1 MRQFRPADMREIY
14 DLRAKTIDYFY
25 TNRGDEIELWADI
38 IDDHGNKVLHLMCGT
53 GDLSLGLAEKGFDI
67 VGLDLTESMIS
78 EANDKLENR
87 ELDNIKFVN
96 DDARHFNLKRKF
108 DFIFASNGDFH
119 HFTERNEID
128 SVLAKCYAHLENGG
142 SIALELF
149 ELPEEDYHRKEKEF
163 DPLRA
168 PPQGMDMWKTNEV
181 SYHSDKQIM
190 EVREKLHVEDEE
202 NDETTNA
209 EYEIVLKLF
218 SEEEI
223 KEILQENGFDNI
235 KFIKDYNVTTHIK
248 DPNTW
253 IVVAEK

>member
-25 TNRGDEIELWADI
+25 TERKEEIELWSDI
-38 IDDHGNKVLHLMCGT
+38 MEDYGNEILHLMCGT
-53 GDLSLGLAEKGFDI
+53 GELSLGLAEKGFNI

-96 DDARHFNLKRKF
+96 DDARHFNLKRRF

-119 HFTERNEID
+119 HFTERKEID
-128 SVLAKCYAHLENGG
+128 SVLAKSYAHLKNGG
-142 SIALELF
+142 AIALELF

-181 SYHSDKQIM
+181 SYYSNKKIM

-209 EYEIVLKLF
+209 EYEILLKLF

-223 KEILQENGFDNI
+223 KKILQKNGFDNI
-235 KFIKDYNVTTHIK
+235 KFIKDYSVPTHIK
-248 DPNTW
+248 NPDTW
-253 IVVAEK
+253 IVTAEK